1 MDVALQIYC
10 IRQKLARLPSY
21 GISPKKIRGKT
32 YYYRQIT
39 ENGIRKQILI
49 HKDEDLNKILSVYY
63 LRQKLKK
70 CLHNLLLKMNREI
83 RLKLRFYEKYGV
95 LLEKEPPDRMHQNRS
110 SEGRYLVSKSE
121 LALESFF
128 HSLGLKIC
136 YEEKEII
143 GYLPDFIFHLGKRL
157 VYHEHMGMLEDPA
170 YREKQLKKIRS
181 YRKHGI
187 EYGKNLFI
195 TRDLYDKRTQTG
207 SIDLLEIL
215 WRMAVMNLLNAKQLR
230 KLSR

>member
-49 HKDEDLNKILSVYY
+49 HKDEDL
-63 LRQKLKK
+63 
-70 CLHNLLLKMNREI
+70 
-83 RLKLRFYEKYGV
+83 KLRFYEKYGV

-121 LALESFF
+121 LALASFF

>member
-10 IRQKLARLPSY
+10 IRRKLAQLPSY
-21 GISPKKIRGKT
+21 GISPKKIRGKI

-39 ENGIRKQILI
+39 ENGNRKQILI
-49 HKDEDLNKILSVYY
+49 HKGEDLDRILSVYH

-70 CLHNLLLKMNREI
+70 CLHCLLLQMNREI
-83 RLKLRFYEKYGV
+83 RLKLKFYEKYGA

-110 SEGRYLVSKSE
+110 SEGRYLISKSE
-121 LALESFF
+121 LALASFF
-128 HSLGLKIC
+128 HALGLKIG
-136 YEEKEII
+136 YEEKEIL
-143 GYLPDFIFHLGKRL
+143 GYLPDFILHLGNRL
-157 VYHEHMGMLEDPA
+157 VYHEHMGMLEEPA

-181 YRKHGI
+181 YKKHGI
-187 EYGKNLFI
+187 VYGKNLFI
-195 TRDLYDKRTQTG
+195 TRDLYDKRTQTS

-230 KLSR
+230 KLIR